1 MWKIHP
7 LFEEIGK
14 EVDAN
19 LMKLNTKPSKEFLE
33 SSGPTTW
40 ALVVMNSMEKE
51 DGVWNFSKEEFF
63 TNNINLRE
71 EWAIIIKAIIETYEK
86 EIKQTFDDFTDTRW
100 GGHWEE
106 ITRTAKY
113 YDKHGVDGKGL
124 YVKTDGTYKQE
135 IIHDREVEFSYPIGG
150 FIFNPTQAI
159 NRANVLEVFK

>member
-19 LMKLNTKPSKEFLE
+19 LMKLNTKPSKEFVE
-33 SSGPTTW
+33 SSGTTTW

-71 EWAIIIKAIIETYEK
+71 E
-86 EIKQTFDDFTDTRW
+86 
-100 GGHWEE
+100 
-106 ITRTAKY
+106 
-113 YDKHGVDGKGL
+113 
-124 YVKTDGTYKQE
+124 
-135 IIHDREVEFSYPIGG
+135 
-150 FIFNPTQAI
+150 
-159 NRANVLEVFK
+159 

>member
-7 LFEEIGK
+7 LFVKIGK
-14 EVDAN
+14 VVDAN
-19 LMKLNTKPSKEFLE
+19 LMILPVKPSKEFVE

-40 ALVVMNSMEKE
+40 ALVVMNSMEE
-51 DGVWNFSKEEFF
+51 RDDMWTFSKEEFL
-63 TNNINLRE
+63 TNNVNLPK
-71 EWAIIIKAIIETYEK
+71 EWAIKITAIIETYEK

-106 ITRTAKY
+106 ITQTAKY
-113 YDKHGVDGKGL
+113 YDKHGVDGKRL
-124 YVKTDGTYKQE
+124 YVKNDKTYEQE